1 MAETPK
7 RRWPRAAAM
16 AVAERLFALLLPACE
31 RVAMAGS
38 LRRGKPDVGDVEL
51 LFIPRVET
59 RANPADLFAEMQ
71 VDLAE
76 GVIDEWLSA
85 GVLTK
90 RLSADGRT
98 SWGPKNKLA
107 VHAATG
113 IPVDLFTA
121 TRENWWNYLVC
132 RTGPAESNM
141 QIAGEAQKR
150 GWKWNPYGVG
160 FSRGGR
166 DDQDYEESVVTCEA
180 DVFRFAGLPVPKWV
194 PTGEGL
200 I

>member
-1 MAETPK
+1 M
-7 RRWPRAAAM
+7 RAANI
-16 AVAERLFALLLPACE
+16 
-31 RVAMAGS
+31 
-38 LRRGKPDVGDVEL
+38 
-51 LFIPRVET
+51 IPRVET

-71 VDLAE
+71 GDLAE
-76 GVIDEWLSA
+76 GVIAEWLGA

-90 RLSADGRT
+90 RLSVDGRT

-107 VHAATG
+107 VHEETG
-113 IPVDLFTA
+113 IPVDLFAA

-141 QIAGEAQKR
+141 QIAGEALKR

-166 DDQDYEESVVTCEA
+166 DDQDYEERVVTCEA
-180 DVFRFAGLPVPKWV
+180 EVFRFVGLPVPKWV
-194 PTGEGL
+194 KGGGA
-200 I
+200 

>member
-1 MAETPK
+1 MDAPK

-16 AVAERLFALLLPACE
+16 VVAERLFSLLLPACE
-31 RVAMAGS
+31 RVAIAGS
-38 LRRGKPDVGDVEL
+38 LRRGKPDVGDVEM
-51 LFIPRVET
+51 LFIPRVES

-76 GVIDEWLSA
+76 GVIEEWLSA

-90 RLSADGRT
+90 RLSVDGRA
-98 SWGPKNKLA
+98 SWGRKNKLA
-107 VHAATG
+107 VHVETG
-113 IPVDLFTA
+113 IPVDLFAA

-141 QIAGEAQKR
+141 QIAGEALKR

-166 DDQDYEESVVTCEA
+166 DDQDYEERVVTCEA
-180 DVFRFAGLPVPKWV
+180 EVFRFAGLPVPKWV
-194 PTGEGL
+194 LTEGGV
-200 I
+200 